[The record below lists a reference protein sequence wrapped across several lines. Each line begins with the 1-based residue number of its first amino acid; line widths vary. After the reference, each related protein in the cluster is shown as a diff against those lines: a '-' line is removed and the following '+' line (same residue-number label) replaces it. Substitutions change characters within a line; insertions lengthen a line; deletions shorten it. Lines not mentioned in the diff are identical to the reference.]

1 MSEAAI
7 TFGALYALWVFFL
20 AVMNLARA
28 DAAGTLPRTSL
39 ILGIPLITVAYV
51 LDVAVNLTLGTVL
64 LLDVPKE
71 WTLSERLERLKS
83 AGGWRGV
90 AAIAV
95 LRCILAPFDPSG
107 GHNAN

>member
-1 MSEAAI
+1 MSEVLI

-39 ILGIPLITVAYV
+39 ILGIPLLTVAYV
-51 LDVAVNLTLGTVL
+51 LDVAINQTLGNVL
-64 LLDVPKE
+64 FLDWPQE

-83 AGGWRGV
+83 GSDWRAKV
-90 AAIAV
+90 AIAV
-95 LRCILAPFDPSG
+95 LRCILAPFDTTG